1 VGRLGRVRNAIIE
14 TLAGVGV
21 SVVIFYM
28 MLLVLVGGYANYF
41 EVNTAS
47 LLWIL
52 VFYLPYLVIGSVL
65 FHYNWKVF
73 GSTVLASGIVG
84 AIGLA
89 GFVYGLGG
97 TF

>member
-1 VGRLGRVRNAIIE
+1 MGKVRNAIIE
-14 TLAGVGV
+14 TIAGVGV
-21 SVVIFYM
+21 SVVIFYVM
-28 MLLVLVGGYANYF
+28 FLVLVSGFANYF
-41 EVNTAS
+41 EVNTVGF
-47 LLWIL
+47 LWIV

-65 FHYNWKVF
+65 FLYNWKVF
-73 GSTVLASGIVG
+73 GSTVLAAGIVG

>member
-1 VGRLGRVRNAIIE
+1 MGKVRNAIIE

-21 SVVIFYM
+21 SVVIFYV
-28 MLLVLVGGYANYF
+28 MLLVLVGGFANYF

-47 LLWIL
+47 LLWIV
-52 VFYLPYLVIGSVL
+52 VFYLPYLIIGSVL
-65 FHYNWKVF
+65 FLYNWKVF
-73 GSTVLASGIVG
+73 GSTVLVSGIVG